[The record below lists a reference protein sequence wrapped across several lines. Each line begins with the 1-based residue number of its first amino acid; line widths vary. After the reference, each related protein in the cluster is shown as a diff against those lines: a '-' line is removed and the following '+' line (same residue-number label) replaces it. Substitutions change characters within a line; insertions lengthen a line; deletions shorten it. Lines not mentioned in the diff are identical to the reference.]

1 MDILPKFFFS
11 IQINLKLYHWQ
22 TNSYA
27 RHIATDSIL
36 TKIDPLID
44 TFIEI
49 YQGKFGKISTGST
62 NITLRTL
69 TDDETASDFLSKCI
83 NYLNNIIEEDVNMST
98 SDTDLLN
105 IRDEMVGLLNQTL
118 YLFSF
123 N

>member
-49 YQGKFGKISTGST
+49 YQGKFGKIGGSGPP
-62 NITLRTL
+62 RH
-69 TDDETASDFLSKCI
+69 S
-83 NYLNNIIEEDVNMST
+83 YH
-98 SDTDLLN
+98 
-105 IRDEMVGLLNQTL
+105 
-118 YLFSF
+118 
-123 N
+123 